1 MEGQTFT
8 ISNIVIGVAVILWSV
23 IIGMAIIAFGQL
35 LLAIREMAHNTR
47 KEGVHGPHY
56 NILLLDGQDQQPAGL
71 AGAGGWAW
79 PSGSTCWWPG
89 TRSCSRRRRSQAGTT
104 I

>member
-8 ISNIVIGVAVILWSV
+8 ISNIILGVAVILWSAIV
-23 IIGMAIIAFGQL
+23 AMAIIAFGQL

-56 NILLLDGQDQQPAGL
+56 NILLIMAKVNNLLGWVLLAAGVAFGIYML
-71 AGAGGWAW
+71 VAGHPLVFQT
-79 PSGSTCWWPG
+79 PSIEAS
-89 TRSCSRRRRSQAGTT
+89 GTT

>member
-8 ISNIVIGVAVILWSV
+8 ISNVVMGVAIILWSAIV
-23 IIGMAIIAFGQL
+23 GMAIIAFGQL
-35 LLAIREMAHNTR
+35 LLAIREMAHNSR

-56 NILLLDGQDQQPAGL
+56 NILLLMAKINNLLGWLMLGLGL
-71 AGAGGWAW
+71 AFGIYMIVAGHPLVLMA
-79 PSGSTCWWPG
+79 PTME
-89 TRSCSRRRRSQAGTT
+89 TGTT